1 MKRFYTA
8 IVRRR
13 RLVLA
18 VFALAAVLSV
28 FAVRQVKVDYDIN
41 DYLPPESPSTTA
53 IEVMNGAFTGGIPNM
68 RVMVRDVTV
77 PQALEYKEK
86 LAAIDG
92 VSSVAWLDDSLDVT
106 VPLQMQDTATVESYY
121 KDGCALFTVTVE
133 DEKRLEAVAAVR
145 ELIGEGNAL
154 EGAAVST
161 AVATNST
168 VTEVAKIAAIA
179 VVYVL
184 FILILTTDSW
194 AEPLLVLTGLGAAIL
209 LNNGTNLIF
218 GTISFVTNAAG
229 SILQLAVSLDYSVFL
244 IHRFAE
250 CRAENPDASPEECM
264 VDALCRSTGSIL
276 SSGLTTVIGF
286 LALVLMQFQIGP
298 DLGLAL
304 AKGVVLSLVTVF
316 TFMPALTLAAYQ
328 WMDKTHHR
336 PLLPSFDKFGRFVAR
351 IMLPMALVLVIL
363 MVPSYLASNSNQ
375 YYYGAAHMFGE
386 NTRLGADTAA
396 IEETFGRSDTYVVLV
411 PEGDTA
417 TQQKLSD
424 ALHAIPEV
432 TGILSYVDNAGA
444 SVPPE
449 FVPGDTLGLLVSGGY
464 TRMVL
469 TVDADTEG
477 DGAFAL
483 VERVRATVQQYYPDN
498 YYLAGQGVSTYDL
511 MDTITADMVKV
522 NLLAIGAVF
531 LILLLMK
538 RQLLLPII
546 LVLSIETAIWIN
558 LAIPYFRGQYVFYIA
573 YLIIS
578 SVQLGA
584 TVDYAILFSDRY
596 QEFRETLGRK
606 EAVAATVSA
615 VTTSVSTTGSAMA
628 VVGFLM
634 GAISTNQLLGQLG
647 NFLGVGSLVSLAI
660 VLSALPGFLYLADPL
675 IIKKEK
681 TAEGGLTEMK
691 HRFVRRVSA
700 LALAGCLLAG
710 SSLPAFAAA
719 SAAKEEVI
727 YANLTASGAVT
738 GVYAVNSFSVQ
749 AGDTVADH
757 GSYTAVR
764 NMTTSDAVEQSG
776 DTVTVHVAED
786 GKLYYEG
793 TMDAATAL
801 PWVVKLTYT
810 LDGAEISPDEL
821 GGKSG
826 ALSIRLQVSRNPDC
840 TGSFFDDYALQVT
853 MSLDTGLAR
862 NISAPGATVAN
873 VGSKKQLS
881 YILLPGADSDVTV
894 TADVTDFAMDAVSLN
909 GVRLNLNL
917 DLGDMDLTGMLE
929 QLQSGSV
936 QLDDGANALAD
947 GIAQVQAGID
957 TLNGNSGAL
966 TGGSARVRAALTQM
980 QTALNGIS
988 ASTDELN
995 TLLDASTQ
1003 IRDGIAR
1010 LDEGA
1015 AQLEQQV
1022 SFEAYKAILKE
1033 NGLDLDVVK
1042 DGNAKAIQQL
1052 QGMVWMMP
1060 QLKDVI
1066 LLLQGSTANIDA
1078 MQTYLDTVNG
1088 GIAQL
1093 HEGSS
1098 TLNGSYGEFDAGVR
1112 QLAGVLTGM
1121 LGNLSV
1127 LTDGVNQLAAQYVQ
1141 LDDGLN
1147 AYTDGVA
1154 QLKAGVAQLAEGAS
1168 QLTGG
1173 TGELRSS
1180 VSDIDMGA
1188 QLDGLL
1194 NSLSG
1199 GGEVQSFTSAE
1210 NTEVGAV
1217 QFALQTTAITAPAP
1231 AAQPEPAA
1239 VTLTFWQKLLK
1250 LFGLYKG

>member
-1 MKRFYTA
+1 
-8 IVRRR
+8 
-13 RLVLA
+13 
-18 VFALAAVLSV
+18 
-28 FAVRQVKVDYDIN
+28 
-41 DYLPPESPSTTA
+41 
-53 IEVMNGAFTGGIPNM
+53 
-68 RVMVRDVTV
+68 
-77 PQALEYKEK
+77 
-86 LAAIDG
+86 
-92 VSSVAWLDDSLDVT
+92 
-106 VPLQMQDTATVESYY
+106 
-121 KDGCALFTVTVE
+121 
-133 DEKRLEAVAAVR
+133 
-145 ELIGEGNAL
+145 
-154 EGAAVST
+154 
-161 AVATNST
+161 
-168 VTEVAKIAAIA
+168 
-179 VVYVL
+179 
-184 FILILTTDSW
+184 
-194 AEPLLVLTGLGAAIL
+194 
-209 LNNGTNLIF
+209 
-218 GTISFVTNAAG
+218 
-229 SILQLAVSLDYSVFL
+229 
-244 IHRFAE
+244 
-250 CRAENPDASPEECM
+250 
-264 VDALCRSTGSIL
+264 
-276 SSGLTTVIGF
+276 
-286 LALVLMQFQIGP
+286 
-298 DLGLAL
+298 
-304 AKGVVLSLVTVF
+304 
-316 TFMPALTLAAYQ
+316 
-328 WMDKTHHR
+328 
-336 PLLPSFDKFGRFVAR
+336 
-351 IMLPMALVLVIL
+351 
-363 MVPSYLASNSNQ
+363 
-375 YYYGAAHMFGE
+375 
-386 NTRLGADTAA
+386 
-396 IEETFGRSDTYVVLV
+396 
-411 PEGDTA
+411 
-417 TQQKLSD
+417 
-424 ALHAIPEV
+424 
-432 TGILSYVDNAGA
+432 
-444 SVPPE
+444 
-449 FVPGDTLGLLVSGGY
+449 
-464 TRMVL
+464 
-469 TVDADTEG
+469 
-477 DGAFAL
+477 
-483 VERVRATVQQYYPDN
+483 
-498 YYLAGQGVSTYDL
+498 
-511 MDTITADMVKV
+511 
-522 NLLAIGAVF
+522 
-531 LILLLMK
+531 
-538 RQLLLPII
+538 
-546 LVLSIETAIWIN
+546 
-558 LAIPYFRGQYVFYIA
+558 
-573 YLIIS
+573 
-578 SVQLGA
+578 
-584 TVDYAILFSDRY
+584 
-596 QEFRETLGRK
+596 
-606 EAVAATVSA
+606 
-615 VTTSVSTTGSAMA
+615 
-628 VVGFLM
+628 
-634 GAISTNQLLGQLG
+634 
-647 NFLGVGSLVSLAI
+647 
-660 VLSALPGFLYLADPL
+660 
-675 IIKKEK
+675 
-681 TAEGGLTEMK
+681 MK

-853 MSLDTGLAR
+853 MSLDTELAR

-957 TLNGNSGAL
+957 TLNGNSAAL
-966 TGGSARVRAALTQM
+966 TGGSARVRGALTQM

-1042 DGNAKAIQQL
+1042 EGNAKAIQQL

-1141 LDDGLN
+1141 L
-1147 AYTDGVA
+1147 
-1154 QLKAGVAQLAEGAS
+1154 
-1168 QLTGG
+1168 
-1173 TGELRSS
+1173 RSS
-1180 VSDIDMGA
+1180 VSGIDMGA
-1188 QLDGLL
+1188 QLDSLL

-1210 NTEVGAV
+1210 NTEVSAV

>member
-1 MKRFYTA
+1 M
-8 IVRRR
+8 
-13 RLVLA
+13 
-18 VFALAAVLSV
+18 
-28 FAVRQVKVDYDIN
+28 
-41 DYLPPESPSTTA
+41 
-53 IEVMNGAFTGGIPNM
+53 
-68 RVMVRDVTV
+68 
-77 PQALEYKEK
+77 
-86 LAAIDG
+86 
-92 VSSVAWLDDSLDVT
+92 
-106 VPLQMQDTATVESYY
+106 
-121 KDGCALFTVTVE
+121 
-133 DEKRLEAVAAVR
+133 
-145 ELIGEGNAL
+145 
-154 EGAAVST
+154 
-161 AVATNST
+161 
-168 VTEVAKIAAIA
+168 
-179 VVYVL
+179 
-184 FILILTTDSW
+184 
-194 AEPLLVLTGLGAAIL
+194 
-209 LNNGTNLIF
+209 
-218 GTISFVTNAAG
+218 
-229 SILQLAVSLDYSVFL
+229 
-244 IHRFAE
+244 
-250 CRAENPDASPEECM
+250 
-264 VDALCRSTGSIL
+264 
-276 SSGLTTVIGF
+276 
-286 LALVLMQFQIGP
+286 
-298 DLGLAL
+298 
-304 AKGVVLSLVTVF
+304 
-316 TFMPALTLAAYQ
+316 
-328 WMDKTHHR
+328 
-336 PLLPSFDKFGRFVAR
+336 
-351 IMLPMALVLVIL
+351 
-363 MVPSYLASNSNQ
+363 
-375 YYYGAAHMFGE
+375 
-386 NTRLGADTAA
+386 
-396 IEETFGRSDTYVVLV
+396 
-411 PEGDTA
+411 
-417 TQQKLSD
+417 
-424 ALHAIPEV
+424 
-432 TGILSYVDNAGA
+432 
-444 SVPPE
+444 
-449 FVPGDTLGLLVSGGY
+449 
-464 TRMVL
+464 
-469 TVDADTEG
+469 
-477 DGAFAL
+477 
-483 VERVRATVQQYYPDN
+483 
-498 YYLAGQGVSTYDL
+498 
-511 MDTITADMVKV
+511 
-522 NLLAIGAVF
+522 
-531 LILLLMK
+531 
-538 RQLLLPII
+538 
-546 LVLSIETAIWIN
+546 
-558 LAIPYFRGQYVFYIA
+558 
-573 YLIIS
+573 
-578 SVQLGA
+578 
-584 TVDYAILFSDRY
+584 
-596 QEFRETLGRK
+596 
-606 EAVAATVSA
+606 
-615 VTTSVSTTGSAMA
+615 
-628 VVGFLM
+628 
-634 GAISTNQLLGQLG
+634 
-647 NFLGVGSLVSLAI
+647 
-660 VLSALPGFLYLADPL
+660 
-675 IIKKEK
+675 
-681 TAEGGLTEMK
+681 
-691 HRFVRRVSA
+691 
-700 LALAGCLLAG
+700 
-710 SSLPAFAAA
+710 
-719 SAAKEEVI
+719 
-727 YANLTASGAVT
+727 T

-776 DTVTVHVAED
+776 DTVTVHVTED

-801 PWVVKLTYT
+801 PWVIKLTYT

-853 MSLDTGLAR
+853 MSLDTELAR

-966 TGGSARVRAALTQM
+966 TGGSARVRGALTQM

-1042 DGNAKAIQQL
+1042 EGNAKAIQQL

-1180 VSDIDMGA
+1180 VSGIDMGA

-1210 NTEVGAV
+1210 NTEVSAV

>member
-1 MKRFYTA
+1 
-8 IVRRR
+8 
-13 RLVLA
+13 
-18 VFALAAVLSV
+18 
-28 FAVRQVKVDYDIN
+28 
-41 DYLPPESPSTTA
+41 
-53 IEVMNGAFTGGIPNM
+53 
-68 RVMVRDVTV
+68 
-77 PQALEYKEK
+77 
-86 LAAIDG
+86 
-92 VSSVAWLDDSLDVT
+92 
-106 VPLQMQDTATVESYY
+106 
-121 KDGCALFTVTVE
+121 
-133 DEKRLEAVAAVR
+133 
-145 ELIGEGNAL
+145 
-154 EGAAVST
+154 
-161 AVATNST
+161 
-168 VTEVAKIAAIA
+168 
-179 VVYVL
+179 
-184 FILILTTDSW
+184 
-194 AEPLLVLTGLGAAIL
+194 
-209 LNNGTNLIF
+209 
-218 GTISFVTNAAG
+218 
-229 SILQLAVSLDYSVFL
+229 
-244 IHRFAE
+244 
-250 CRAENPDASPEECM
+250 
-264 VDALCRSTGSIL
+264 
-276 SSGLTTVIGF
+276 
-286 LALVLMQFQIGP
+286 
-298 DLGLAL
+298 
-304 AKGVVLSLVTVF
+304 
-316 TFMPALTLAAYQ
+316 
-328 WMDKTHHR
+328 
-336 PLLPSFDKFGRFVAR
+336 
-351 IMLPMALVLVIL
+351 
-363 MVPSYLASNSNQ
+363 
-375 YYYGAAHMFGE
+375 
-386 NTRLGADTAA
+386 
-396 IEETFGRSDTYVVLV
+396 
-411 PEGDTA
+411 
-417 TQQKLSD
+417 
-424 ALHAIPEV
+424 
-432 TGILSYVDNAGA
+432 
-444 SVPPE
+444 
-449 FVPGDTLGLLVSGGY
+449 
-464 TRMVL
+464 
-469 TVDADTEG
+469 
-477 DGAFAL
+477 
-483 VERVRATVQQYYPDN
+483 
-498 YYLAGQGVSTYDL
+498 
-511 MDTITADMVKV
+511 
-522 NLLAIGAVF
+522 
-531 LILLLMK
+531 
-538 RQLLLPII
+538 
-546 LVLSIETAIWIN
+546 
-558 LAIPYFRGQYVFYIA
+558 
-573 YLIIS
+573 
-578 SVQLGA
+578 
-584 TVDYAILFSDRY
+584 
-596 QEFRETLGRK
+596 
-606 EAVAATVSA
+606 
-615 VTTSVSTTGSAMA
+615 
-628 VVGFLM
+628 
-634 GAISTNQLLGQLG
+634 
-647 NFLGVGSLVSLAI
+647 
-660 VLSALPGFLYLADPL
+660 
-675 IIKKEK
+675 
-681 TAEGGLTEMK
+681 MK

-727 YANLTASGAVT
+727 YANLTASGVVT

-776 DTVTVHVAED
+776 DTVTVHVTED

-957 TLNGNSGAL
+957 TLNG
-966 TGGSARVRAALTQM
+966 
-980 QTALNGIS
+980 
-988 ASTDELN
+988 
-995 TLLDASTQ
+995 
-1003 IRDGIAR
+1003 
-1010 LDEGA
+1010 
-1015 AQLEQQV
+1015 
-1022 SFEAYKAILKE
+1022 
-1033 NGLDLDVVK
+1033 
-1042 DGNAKAIQQL
+1042 
-1052 QGMVWMMP
+1052 
-1060 QLKDVI
+1060 
-1066 LLLQGSTANIDA
+1066 
-1078 MQTYLDTVNG
+1078 
-1088 GIAQL
+1088 
-1093 HEGSS
+1093 
-1098 TLNGSYGEFDAGVR
+1098 SYGEFDAGVR

-1180 VSDIDMGA
+1180 VSGIDMGA
-1188 QLDGLL
+1188 QLDSLL

>member
-1 MKRFYTA
+1 
-8 IVRRR
+8 
-13 RLVLA
+13 
-18 VFALAAVLSV
+18 
-28 FAVRQVKVDYDIN
+28 
-41 DYLPPESPSTTA
+41 
-53 IEVMNGAFTGGIPNM
+53 
-68 RVMVRDVTV
+68 
-77 PQALEYKEK
+77 
-86 LAAIDG
+86 
-92 VSSVAWLDDSLDVT
+92 
-106 VPLQMQDTATVESYY
+106 
-121 KDGCALFTVTVE
+121 
-133 DEKRLEAVAAVR
+133 
-145 ELIGEGNAL
+145 
-154 EGAAVST
+154 
-161 AVATNST
+161 
-168 VTEVAKIAAIA
+168 
-179 VVYVL
+179 
-184 FILILTTDSW
+184 
-194 AEPLLVLTGLGAAIL
+194 
-209 LNNGTNLIF
+209 
-218 GTISFVTNAAG
+218 
-229 SILQLAVSLDYSVFL
+229 
-244 IHRFAE
+244 
-250 CRAENPDASPEECM
+250 
-264 VDALCRSTGSIL
+264 
-276 SSGLTTVIGF
+276 
-286 LALVLMQFQIGP
+286 
-298 DLGLAL
+298 
-304 AKGVVLSLVTVF
+304 
-316 TFMPALTLAAYQ
+316 
-328 WMDKTHHR
+328 
-336 PLLPSFDKFGRFVAR
+336 
-351 IMLPMALVLVIL
+351 
-363 MVPSYLASNSNQ
+363 
-375 YYYGAAHMFGE
+375 
-386 NTRLGADTAA
+386 
-396 IEETFGRSDTYVVLV
+396 
-411 PEGDTA
+411 
-417 TQQKLSD
+417 
-424 ALHAIPEV
+424 
-432 TGILSYVDNAGA
+432 
-444 SVPPE
+444 
-449 FVPGDTLGLLVSGGY
+449 
-464 TRMVL
+464 
-469 TVDADTEG
+469 
-477 DGAFAL
+477 
-483 VERVRATVQQYYPDN
+483 
-498 YYLAGQGVSTYDL
+498 
-511 MDTITADMVKV
+511 
-522 NLLAIGAVF
+522 
-531 LILLLMK
+531 
-538 RQLLLPII
+538 
-546 LVLSIETAIWIN
+546 
-558 LAIPYFRGQYVFYIA
+558 
-573 YLIIS
+573 
-578 SVQLGA
+578 
-584 TVDYAILFSDRY
+584 
-596 QEFRETLGRK
+596 
-606 EAVAATVSA
+606 
-615 VTTSVSTTGSAMA
+615 
-628 VVGFLM
+628 
-634 GAISTNQLLGQLG
+634 
-647 NFLGVGSLVSLAI
+647 
-660 VLSALPGFLYLADPL
+660 
-675 IIKKEK
+675 
-681 TAEGGLTEMK
+681 MK

-776 DTVTVHVAED
+776 DTVTVHVTED

-1042 DGNAKAIQQL
+1042 EGNAKAIEQL

-1127 LTDGVNQLAAQYVQ
+1127 LTDGVNQLVQ
-1141 LDDGLN
+1141 LGFGLVVSGHVLVLHD
-1147 AYTDGVA
+1147 AGIHLA
-1154 QLKAGVAQLAEGAS
+1154 QLGVQPLELLAVFFLFGIFVVDGDALQVEFADEALQRLVLVGRSLRHLGTDIPLVLLQRVSQILGHIQNGIHMCFLLHFKNYWAANRPMRIQLFASVISTSAYSPRGMPASGRRTTILSASRASIYPFSRLSISARRLCPTIPASRSAASFSWVSVSSLNQADFSSAGMGSGIRAAGVPFRGEKMKVKRETNFTCRTRDRVSSKSSRVSPGKPTMTSLVKAMS
-1168 QLTGG
+1168 G
-1173 TGELRSS
+1173 TARR
-1180 VSDIDMGA
+1180 A
-1188 QLDGLL
+1188 
-1194 NSLSG
+1194 
-1199 GGEVQSFTSAE
+1199 
-1210 NTEVGAV
+1210 
-1217 QFALQTTAITAPAP
+1217 
-1231 AAQPEPAA
+1231 
-1239 VTLTFWQKLLK
+1239 
-1250 LFGLYKG
+1250 

>member
-1 MKRFYTA
+1 MMKRFYTA

-92 VSSVAWLDDSLDVT
+92 VSAVAWLDDSLDVT

-145 ELIGEGNAL
+145 DLIGEGNAL

-250 CRAENPDASPEECM
+250 CRAERPDASPEACM

-316 TFMPALTLAAYQ
+316 TFMPALTLVCYK

-444 SVPPE
+444 SIPPE

-477 DGAFAL
+477 DGAFTL

-596 QEFRETLGRK
+596 QEFRETLSRK

-675 IIKKEK
+675 IIKKK
-681 TAEGGLTEMK
+681 
-691 HRFVRRVSA
+691 RQ
-700 LALAGCLLAG
+700 
-710 SSLPAFAAA
+710 P
-719 SAAKEEVI
+719 KE
-727 YANLTASGAVT
+727 A
-738 GVYAVNSFSVQ
+738 
-749 AGDTVADH
+749 
-757 GSYTAVR
+757 
-764 NMTTSDAVEQSG
+764 
-776 DTVTVHVAED
+776 
-786 GKLYYEG
+786 
-793 TMDAATAL
+793 
-801 PWVVKLTYT
+801 
-810 LDGAEISPDEL
+810 
-821 GGKSG
+821 
-826 ALSIRLQVSRNPDC
+826 
-840 TGSFFDDYALQVT
+840 
-853 MSLDTGLAR
+853 
-862 NISAPGATVAN
+862 
-873 VGSKKQLS
+873 
-881 YILLPGADSDVTV
+881 
-894 TADVTDFAMDAVSLN
+894 
-909 GVRLNLNL
+909 
-917 DLGDMDLTGMLE
+917 
-929 QLQSGSV
+929 
-936 QLDDGANALAD
+936 
-947 GIAQVQAGID
+947 
-957 TLNGNSGAL
+957 
-966 TGGSARVRAALTQM
+966 
-980 QTALNGIS
+980 
-988 ASTDELN
+988 
-995 TLLDASTQ
+995 
-1003 IRDGIAR
+1003 
-1010 LDEGA
+1010 
-1015 AQLEQQV
+1015 
-1022 SFEAYKAILKE
+1022 
-1033 NGLDLDVVK
+1033 
-1042 DGNAKAIQQL
+1042 
-1052 QGMVWMMP
+1052 
-1060 QLKDVI
+1060 
-1066 LLLQGSTANIDA
+1066 
-1078 MQTYLDTVNG
+1078 
-1088 GIAQL
+1088 
-1093 HEGSS
+1093 
-1098 TLNGSYGEFDAGVR
+1098 
-1112 QLAGVLTGM
+1112 
-1121 LGNLSV
+1121 
-1127 LTDGVNQLAAQYVQ
+1127 
-1141 LDDGLN
+1141 
-1147 AYTDGVA
+1147 
-1154 QLKAGVAQLAEGAS
+1154 
-1168 QLTGG
+1168 
-1173 TGELRSS
+1173 
-1180 VSDIDMGA
+1180 
-1188 QLDGLL
+1188 
-1194 NSLSG
+1194 
-1199 GGEVQSFTSAE
+1199 
-1210 NTEVGAV
+1210 
-1217 QFALQTTAITAPAP
+1217 
-1231 AAQPEPAA
+1231 
-1239 VTLTFWQKLLK
+1239 
-1250 LFGLYKG
+1250 

>member
-1 MKRFYTA
+1 M
-8 IVRRR
+8 
-13 RLVLA
+13 
-18 VFALAAVLSV
+18 
-28 FAVRQVKVDYDIN
+28 
-41 DYLPPESPSTTA
+41 
-53 IEVMNGAFTGGIPNM
+53 
-68 RVMVRDVTV
+68 
-77 PQALEYKEK
+77 
-86 LAAIDG
+86 
-92 VSSVAWLDDSLDVT
+92 
-106 VPLQMQDTATVESYY
+106 
-121 KDGCALFTVTVE
+121 
-133 DEKRLEAVAAVR
+133 
-145 ELIGEGNAL
+145 
-154 EGAAVST
+154 ST

-184 FILILTTDSW
+184 FILILTTNSW

-316 TFMPALTLAAYQ
+316 TFMPALTLACYK

-444 SVPPE
+444 SIPPE

-578 SVQLGA
+578 SVQ
-584 TVDYAILFSDRY
+584 
-596 QEFRETLGRK
+596 
-606 EAVAATVSA
+606 
-615 VTTSVSTTGSAMA
+615 
-628 VVGFLM
+628 
-634 GAISTNQLLGQLG
+634 
-647 NFLGVGSLVSLAI
+647 
-660 VLSALPGFLYLADPL
+660 
-675 IIKKEK
+675 
-681 TAEGGLTEMK
+681 
-691 HRFVRRVSA
+691 
-700 LALAGCLLAG
+700 
-710 SSLPAFAAA
+710 
-719 SAAKEEVI
+719 
-727 YANLTASGAVT
+727 
-738 GVYAVNSFSVQ
+738 
-749 AGDTVADH
+749 
-757 GSYTAVR
+757 
-764 NMTTSDAVEQSG
+764 
-776 DTVTVHVAED
+776 
-786 GKLYYEG
+786 
-793 TMDAATAL
+793 
-801 PWVVKLTYT
+801 
-810 LDGAEISPDEL
+810 
-821 GGKSG
+821 
-826 ALSIRLQVSRNPDC
+826 
-840 TGSFFDDYALQVT
+840 
-853 MSLDTGLAR
+853 
-862 NISAPGATVAN
+862 PGATVAN

-1042 DGNAKAIQQL
+1042 DGNAKAIEQL

-1180 VSDIDMGA
+1180 VSGIDMGA

>member
-1 MKRFYTA
+1 
-8 IVRRR
+8 
-13 RLVLA
+13 
-18 VFALAAVLSV
+18 
-28 FAVRQVKVDYDIN
+28 
-41 DYLPPESPSTTA
+41 
-53 IEVMNGAFTGGIPNM
+53 
-68 RVMVRDVTV
+68 
-77 PQALEYKEK
+77 
-86 LAAIDG
+86 
-92 VSSVAWLDDSLDVT
+92 
-106 VPLQMQDTATVESYY
+106 
-121 KDGCALFTVTVE
+121 
-133 DEKRLEAVAAVR
+133 
-145 ELIGEGNAL
+145 
-154 EGAAVST
+154 
-161 AVATNST
+161 
-168 VTEVAKIAAIA
+168 
-179 VVYVL
+179 
-184 FILILTTDSW
+184 
-194 AEPLLVLTGLGAAIL
+194 
-209 LNNGTNLIF
+209 
-218 GTISFVTNAAG
+218 
-229 SILQLAVSLDYSVFL
+229 
-244 IHRFAE
+244 
-250 CRAENPDASPEECM
+250 
-264 VDALCRSTGSIL
+264 
-276 SSGLTTVIGF
+276 
-286 LALVLMQFQIGP
+286 
-298 DLGLAL
+298 
-304 AKGVVLSLVTVF
+304 
-316 TFMPALTLAAYQ
+316 
-328 WMDKTHHR
+328 
-336 PLLPSFDKFGRFVAR
+336 
-351 IMLPMALVLVIL
+351 
-363 MVPSYLASNSNQ
+363 
-375 YYYGAAHMFGE
+375 
-386 NTRLGADTAA
+386 
-396 IEETFGRSDTYVVLV
+396 
-411 PEGDTA
+411 
-417 TQQKLSD
+417 
-424 ALHAIPEV
+424 
-432 TGILSYVDNAGA
+432 
-444 SVPPE
+444 
-449 FVPGDTLGLLVSGGY
+449 
-464 TRMVL
+464 
-469 TVDADTEG
+469 
-477 DGAFAL
+477 
-483 VERVRATVQQYYPDN
+483 
-498 YYLAGQGVSTYDL
+498 
-511 MDTITADMVKV
+511 
-522 NLLAIGAVF
+522 
-531 LILLLMK
+531 
-538 RQLLLPII
+538 
-546 LVLSIETAIWIN
+546 
-558 LAIPYFRGQYVFYIA
+558 
-573 YLIIS
+573 
-578 SVQLGA
+578 
-584 TVDYAILFSDRY
+584 
-596 QEFRETLGRK
+596 
-606 EAVAATVSA
+606 
-615 VTTSVSTTGSAMA
+615 
-628 VVGFLM
+628 
-634 GAISTNQLLGQLG
+634 
-647 NFLGVGSLVSLAI
+647 
-660 VLSALPGFLYLADPL
+660 
-675 IIKKEK
+675 
-681 TAEGGLTEMK
+681 MK

-776 DTVTVHVAED
+776 DTVTVHVTED

-840 TGSFFDDYALQVT
+840 TGSFFDDYALQMT
-853 MSLDTGLAR
+853 MSLDTELAR

-957 TLNGNSGAL
+957 TLNGNSAAL
-966 TGGSARVRAALTQM
+966 TGGSARVRGALTQM

-995 TLLDASTQ
+995 TLL
-1003 IRDGIAR
+1003 
-1010 LDEGA
+1010 EGA

-1042 DGNAKAIQQL
+1042 EGNAKAIEQL

-1141 LDDGLN
+1141 LDNGLN

-1154 QLKAGVAQLAEGAS
+1154 QLKAGAAQLAEGAA

-1173 TGELRSS
+1173 TGELREN
-1180 VSDIDMGA
+1180 VSGIDMGA